1 MSMNNILGINASNT
15 PHQKSL
21 VFESWKKVLTIT
33 IFLQI
38 ILSLSP
44 AFACDV
50 PANRYCVDFFKG
62 TDLQG
67 KPLYTGKAPYT
78 YIKYNWAKSSPA
90 RGVPKDNFSA
100 RWRGQFQF
108 KNGQL

>member
-1 MSMNNILGINASNT
+1 MSMNFILGINASNT
-15 PHQKSL
+15 LHQKSL

-33 IFLQI
+33 LFFQI

-67 KPLYTGKAPYT
+67 KPLYTGKAPN
-78 YIKYNWAKSSPA
+78 IKYNS
-90 RGVPKDNFSA
+90 G
-100 RWRGQFQF
+100 
-108 KNGQL
+108 